1 MYRKHTM
8 KPEFIHTLCLSILW
22 SLYYLSAW
30 VQGYKDILPFAGVDH
45 VDIEDMAP
53 CSGCVVQ
60 QGIHKVAIYK
70 DIMGGL
76 HKYSGHFFFWF
87 PFSSVLW
94 NYAHV
99 KITCRCLQLAE
110 HQKTLEFLFQ
120 LTSIVTLNFCLSAEH
135 FSLDDIQHCWFS
147 PS

>member
-8 KPEFIHTLCLSILW
+8 KPEFIHTLCLSIPW

-60 QGIHKVAIYK
+60 QGIHKVVIYK

-76 HKYSGHFFFWF
+76 HKYSGHFYFYS
-87 PFSSVLW
+87 PF
-94 NYAHV
+94 
-99 KITCRCLQLAE
+99 
-110 HQKTLEFLFQ
+110 HQSCETMLMLRLDVDVCNLLNIKRH
-120 LTSIVTLNFCLSAEH
+120 LNFS
-135 FSLDDIQHCWFS
+135 FN
-147 PS
+147 

>member
-1 MYRKHTM
+1 
-8 KPEFIHTLCLSILW
+8 
-22 SLYYLSAW
+22 

-76 HKYSGHFFFWF
+76 HKYSGHFFFDS
-87 PFSSVLW
+87 PFHQFCETMLMLRL
-94 NYAHV
+94 HV
-99 KITCRCLQLAE
+99 NVCNLLSMKR
-110 HQKTLEFLFQ
+110 HLEFLFQ
-120 LTSIVTLNFCLSAEH
+120 LTSIITLNSVSQLNI
-135 FSLDDIQHCWFS
+135 SLLMTYNIVGSLRFN
-147 PS
+147 